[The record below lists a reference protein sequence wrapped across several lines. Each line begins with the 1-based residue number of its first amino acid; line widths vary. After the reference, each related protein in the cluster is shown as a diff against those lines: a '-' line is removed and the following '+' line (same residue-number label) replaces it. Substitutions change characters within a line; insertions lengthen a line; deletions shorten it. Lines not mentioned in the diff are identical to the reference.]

1 MAEKTLNTRVVLKH
15 DSDTNWAATGAAGK
29 GANFVP
35 KSGEV
40 IVYEYSDG
48 SRKFKIGNGKST
60 AAALPFQNTVGPTG
74 PKGDKGATGAAATIA
89 VGTVTTGAAGSSATV
104 TNAGTS
110 SAAKFNFTIP
120 RGNTGAAGTRGS
132 RWSTGTAVTG
142 TSTTAAVFS
151 GTGIADALVNDMY
164 LNTSTGYIYRC
175 TVAGAA
181 NVAKWVYEGS
191 IKGPTPST
199 SDFASLTGSNTFT
212 GYNTFKSPVYIQ
224 STLEATSVEALK
236 YISNSGSSEALY
248 LPKNT
253 TGTLALTKDIPT
265 IEANPTASGTITLT
279 KLKVGS
285 TTYNIPSSGSGDVT
299 AAGNNTFTGNNTFEG
314 TVKVLGN
321 NLYAKTL
328 RVYWENEAQTKRNTL
343 QLVPR
348 NEDNGT
354 EYSQFAI
361 EDVDITAG
369 TKKVLAINHG
379 MIKQLNFTGVTTTSN
394 GTLASSYNLTLPQKA
409 GTLALTSDLDALP
422 KLNSQNNFTGLNRF
436 TNQIVFESA
445 LTSTNTSY
453 YTNGISIQKQ
463 GASSYTLTYPSKG
476 GTLALT
482 EDIPIK
488 AATLNG
494 TILTLTI

>member
-191 IKGPTPST
+191 IKGIQGNTGTTPKVTASASVDANSGTPSVT
-199 SDFASLTGSNTFT
+199 VTQNGSDAAPTFAFAFKNLRGAKGSD
-212 GYNTFKSPVYIQ
+212 GVG
-224 STLEATSVEALK
+224 V
-236 YISNSGSSEALY
+236 
-248 LPKNT
+248 
-253 TGTLALTKDIPT
+253 
-265 IEANPTASGTITLT
+265 ITNLN
-279 KLKVGS
+279 GS
-285 TTYNIPSSGSGDVT
+285 TTTDRTAYAPTTAGTSGYYLKSNGSGAPTWTSLTSLKNPNALTLTVNGTKTSYDGSTIESESWYAPTTAGTSGYYLVSSGSGAPT
-299 AAGNNTFTGNNTFEG
+299 WSEG
-314 TVKVLGN
+314 IDDG
-321 NLYAKTL
+321 
-328 RVYWENEAQTKRNTL
+328 
-343 QLVPR
+343 
-348 NEDNGT
+348 
-354 EYSQFAI
+354 
-361 EDVDITAG
+361 DI
-369 TKKVLAINHG
+369 
-379 MIKQLNFTGVTTTSN
+379 
-394 GTLASSYNLTLPQKA
+394 
-409 GTLALTSDLDALP
+409 D
-422 KLNSQNNFTGLNRF
+422 
-436 TNQIVFESA
+436 
-445 LTSTNTSY
+445 
-453 YTNGISIQKQ
+453 
-463 GASSYTLTYPSKG
+463 
-476 GTLALT
+476 
-482 EDIPIK
+482 
-488 AATLNG
+488 
-494 TILTLTI
+494 